1 MTTTQP
7 TSTLELIDLHPAA
20 GDLRDLVR
28 DGLSRQPK
36 QLPAWMLYDAEG
48 SRLFA
53 EICQQPEYTLT
64 RTEIRLLEDN
74 AAAIAEAVG
83 DGVMLEFG
91 IGNARKV
98 DPLLRALRPSAF
110 VALDISR
117 SALSEALRGLASS
130 HPATAML
137 GICCDHSVLDDLP
150 SHPLLD
156 RQRRIGFFPG
166 SSLGNFSPDAAVAL
180 LKRFRHL
187 LAGGPLLL
195 GLDQPRDPQQLEAA
209 YDDAAGVSAAF
220 ARNLLHRLNRD
231 LEGSID
237 ASRFDYRARWD
248 EQQQRI
254 EMALVSRG
262 HQTID
267 LDGER
272 WTFDDNEALITEHS
286 VKYTPEAAA
295 ELARTAG
302 WSIRQRW
309 HDSQD
314 HLSLHLLEPAD

>member
-1 MTTTQP
+1 
-7 TSTLELIDLHPAA
+7 
-20 GDLRDLVR
+20 
-28 DGLSRQPK
+28 
-36 QLPAWMLYDAEG
+36 
-48 SRLFA
+48 
-53 EICQQPEYTLT
+53 
-64 RTEIRLLEDN
+64 
-74 AAAIAEAVG
+74 
-83 DGVMLEFG
+83 MLEFG

-156 RQRRIGFFPG
+156 QQRRIGFFPG
-166 SSLGNFSPDAAVAL
+166 SSLGNFSPEAAVAL

-295 ELARTAG
+295 ELARSAG

-309 HDSQD
+309 HDPQD